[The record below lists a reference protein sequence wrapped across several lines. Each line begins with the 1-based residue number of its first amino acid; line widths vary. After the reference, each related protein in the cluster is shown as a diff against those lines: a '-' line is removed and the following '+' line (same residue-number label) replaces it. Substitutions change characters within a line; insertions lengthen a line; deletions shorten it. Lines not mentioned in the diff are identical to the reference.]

1 MVGKVSRHFVVVGT
15 RQGFKVLGEWCGLAQ
30 PSLDQSRYPQLGLQ
44 GLVEGTAAV
53 WPLGQ
58 ASGLEAPS
66 MSAPITRDFIGQACV
81 VQPM

>member
-1 MVGKVSRHFVVVGT
+1 MVRVSAT
-15 RQGFKVLGEWCGLAQ
+15 NLGPKQ
-30 PSLDQSRYPQLGLQ
+30 VPQLGLQ

-66 MSAPITRDFIGQACV
+66 MSAPMTRDFIRQACV